1 MPRTVADGVYLLD
14 VSWPEPLGS
23 NVYLVDDGD
32 LTLVDAGM
40 PVPRRSLRGEL
51 RSLGH
56 APSEL
61 DRVLLTHYD
70 VDHVGGLGR
79 LDVDAPVYLG
89 AADTRLVDG
98 SWSPPLLHH
107 KGAFHR
113 VARRVYSLTDADL
126 RPVEDGDRVGGFRAV
141 HTPGHNPGHTV
152 YIHERRD
159 AALLGDLVWED
170 EGRLVTP
177 WWLDSY
183 DTDRIA
189 ESIDR
194 VAEEA
199 FEHGCVAHG
208 EPISPGADVALRELA
223 ADL

>member
-1 MPRTVADGVYLLD
+1 MPRAIAEGVYVLD
-14 VSWPEPLGS
+14 VSWPEPFGS
-23 NVYLVDDGD
+23 NVYLVDDGE
-32 LTLVDAGM
+32 LTLVDAGL
-40 PVPRRSLRGEL
+40 PVPRRSLTGEINA
-51 RSLGH
+51 LGH
-56 APSEL
+56 APSDL

-70 VDHVGGLGR
+70 IDHVGGLGG

-89 AADTRLVDG
+89 ADDVRLVDG
-98 SWSPPLLHH
+98 SWSPSWLHH

-113 VARRVYSLTDADL
+113 VARRLYSLSDADL
-126 RPVEDGDRVGGFRAV
+126 RPVADGDRVGGFRAV

-152 YIHERRD
+152 YLHEPTG

-170 EGRLVTP
+170 DGRLVPP

-189 ESIDR
+189 DSICR
-194 VAEEA
+194 VAEET

-208 EPISPGADVALRELA
+208 DPLSPGADDALRELV